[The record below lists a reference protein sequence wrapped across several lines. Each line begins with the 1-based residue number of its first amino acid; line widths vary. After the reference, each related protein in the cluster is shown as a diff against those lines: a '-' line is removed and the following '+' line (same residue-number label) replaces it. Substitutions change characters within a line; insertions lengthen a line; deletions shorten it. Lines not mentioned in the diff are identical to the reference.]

1 MRLSD
6 EVLTIL
12 FSVLLNADILENTK
26 SAYLTLI
33 DILFAYSYD
42 LRTSEGDTSVE
53 TAWTIC
59 KLSPSIA
66 ALDQFTTL
74 KETLLASFR
83 RALAYPLNRNW
94 NLAEK
99 VLQDV
104 YVILK
109 LGRRGILRALLAIKE
124 VLDHDDVY
132 YIYSKM
138 FVEDYCVW
146 IQSAR

>member
-1 MRLSD
+1 MPLYF
-6 EVLTIL
+6 IL
-12 FSVLLNADILENTK
+12 FFTIDILENAK
-26 SAYLTLI
+26 STYLGLI

-42 LRTSEGDTSVE
+42 MRVTEGDANIE

-59 KLSPSIA
+59 KLSATMA

-74 KETLLASFR
+74 KETLMAGFR

-94 NLAEK
+94 NLANK

-109 LGRRGILRALLAIKE
+109 LGKRGILRALLAIKDI
-124 VLDHDDVY
+124 LDHDDIY